1 MLTFSLLDP
10 LALFDDR
17 KKVVWPLGEGRSI
30 PSSEAAFRGGRGRVW
45 GVGSID
51 TVDSACLEVLS
62 TGFVGR
68 RILSGVGRCETI
80 FDRGGVG

>member
-1 MLTFSLLDP
+1 MTFSLLDP

-68 RILSGVGRCETI
+68 RILSGVGKWDTI